1 VQIRKSRVPKTYLV
15 YCKFENPSDAE
26 AFHQFEFLIQAQ
38 SADEAEA
45 KCKERFA
52 ALPTDGEKLFEV
64 GTKIYV
70 DYIIEIETVPP
81 EGVLLRWSRHR
92 GELSRI
98 YTSLP
103 LGDGG
108 GTLTSYTIEDPDE
121 EVSEPEPFVVIG
133 AR

>member
-1 VQIRKSRVPKTYLV
+1 MPKTYLI
-15 YCKFENPSDAE
+15 YCQFENPSDTE
-26 AFHQFEFLIQAQ
+26 AFRYQFEYLIQAQ

-52 ALPTDGEKLFEV
+52 ALPTDGEQLFEV

-70 DYIIEIETVPP
+70 DYIIEIGAVPR
-81 EGVLLRWSRHR
+81 EGVLLRWVRHR
-92 GELSRI
+92 GQLSRI

-108 GTLTSYTIEDPDE
+108 GTFMSYTTDDPDE
-121 EVSEPEPFVVIG
+121 KESEPEPFVVVG
-133 AR
+133 S

>member
-1 VQIRKSRVPKTYLV
+1 MPTKTYLV
-15 YCKFENPSDAE
+15 YCNFENPSDAE
-26 AFHQFEFLIQAQ
+26 ALHYQFEYLIEAN

-52 ALPTDGEKLFEV
+52 TLPTDGEGLFEV

-70 DYIIEIETVPP
+70 DYIIEIGSVPP
-81 EGVLLRWSRHR
+81 EGALLRWVRYR
-92 GELSRI
+92 GSLSRV

-108 GTLTSYTIEDPDE
+108 GMLVSYTTDDPE
-121 EVSEPEPFVVIG
+121 KECSETKPFVVVG
-133 AR
+133 V

>member
-1 VQIRKSRVPKTYLV
+1 MPTKTYVV
-15 YCKFENPSDAE
+15 YCRFDNPSDTEALHYHFEYLIKAE
-26 AFHQFEFLIQAQ
+26 

-45 KCKERFA
+45 KCKKRFA

-70 DYIIEIETVPP
+70 DYIIEIEAVPP
-81 EGVLLRWSRHR
+81 EGVLLRWVRHR
-92 GELSRI
+92 GEPSRI

-108 GTLTSYTIEDPDE
+108 GMLTSYTTDDPE
-121 EVSEPEPFVVIG
+121 KESSELEPFVVIG
-133 AR
+133 A